1 MTSVPESSKDT
12 GPMLPGFETCETAT
26 EQRWPTPGAHDA
38 TGRAHRTFD
47 KGNWKEASLEVAV
60 LNLLTSSAAASPASP
75 SATPASER
83 ENPIAAG
90 FGLSSTESYARF
102 NPDGSLLKTC
112 QGYVQSTLDG
122 SLEEYSETFPKQG
135 SMRSGRLYPLPTLER
150 PTSESGSSLWPTPDA
165 YNDPKAGGS
174 APHQKG
180 WEGSGQQIHLHH
192 AVKMWPTPKGSPEK
206 FGRPRPNARGDL
218 QAAVWPTP
226 TATERENDVSA
237 TPSQASLERYE
248 KGEIARIRKTR
259 APTLTTAVRWPTPRT
274 TDSHGAGEHG
284 QGGPDLRTA
293 AGGQLNADWV
303 SLLMGFTADWT
314 VVGGSAESRESS
326 KDRRT
331 E

>member
-135 SMRSGRLYPLPTLER
+135 SMRSGRLYPLPTSER
-150 PTSESGSSLWPTPDA
+150 PTSESESSL
-165 YNDPKAGGS
+165 
-174 APHQKG
+174 
-180 WEGSGQQIHLHH
+180 
-192 AVKMWPTPKGSPEK
+192 
-206 FGRPRPNARGDL
+206 RPRPNARGDL